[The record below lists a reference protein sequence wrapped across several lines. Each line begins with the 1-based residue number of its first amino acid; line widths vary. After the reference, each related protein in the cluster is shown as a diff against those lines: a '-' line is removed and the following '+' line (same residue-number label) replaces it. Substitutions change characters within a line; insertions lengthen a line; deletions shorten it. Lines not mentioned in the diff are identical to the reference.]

1 MRPQDASLV
10 ERPSDN
16 AVRRITAALRERP
29 PRVRELLRLNRDE
42 PAQRA
47 LGIGLSTSGLTL
59 ATISAWLGGELVF
72 KYGVGVEQQT
82 VPNASPFVDGG
93 MPPVVKEQDASR
105 VRDGRLHAD
114 VRRTRY
120 PVADS
125 LFRTFPRS
133 SSRA

>member
-1 MRPQDASLV
+1 LRAPG
-10 ERPSDN
+10 
-16 AVRRITAALRERP
+16 TA
-29 PRVRELLRLNRDE
+29 
-42 PAQRA
+42 
-47 LGIGLSTSGLTL
+47 
-59 ATISAWLGGELVF
+59 
-72 KYGVGVEQQT
+72 YGYEI